1 MTLGAQIDAD
11 KVTPLRADA
20 PENAVCTRAEE
31 QGVGLVL
38 SGWGGDEGA
47 TFNGR
52 GTLAELFLRG
62 RWSNAG
68 ARSSGAKTRAGLA
81 GVAHFLRRGPLLP
94 VALPAE
100 APGKSRRP

>member
-1 MTLGAQIDAD
+1 VTLDAQIYAD

-62 RWSNAG
+62 RWRTL
-68 ARSSGAKTRAGLA
+68 AREVARAGLA

-94 VALPAE
+94 VARPGE